1 MKLLQTVLRY
11 AAVTVV
17 AVFFLAG
24 SLLAAK
30 DDVPTPK
37 EYGVYVKT
45 ATKLVRILPNIVFQE
60 ERMLYIESNN
70 PLHLSLK
77 DIHYFILYGR
87 PDMQYLT
94 FNNLLFVNQSPLG
107 KSRFIFGKEVEV
119 EVKKRSDA
127 LYTVR
132 PKGLFGRG
140 YYALWI
146 NDSAWDF
153 IVE

>member
-17 AVFFLAG
+17 AAFFLAG
-24 SLLAAK
+24 PLRAAK

-60 ERMLYIESNN
+60 GKMLYIESNN
-70 PLHLSLK
+70 PPHFSLK
-77 DIHYFILYGR
+77 DVKYFLLYGS

-94 FNNLLFVNQSPLG
+94 FNNLLFINQSPLG
-107 KSRFIFGKEVEV
+107 KPRFIFGKEVEV
-119 EVKKRSDA
+119 EVKNRGDA